1 MAPTFVHGKSGF
13 FSVSDTAGTTRNLSS
28 GLDSASIDRSADTA
42 EVTSFGD
49 SDRAYIAGLRGATI
63 SLSGTFAS
71 TYAIRLDGMLGN
83 STLSNWVYGPEGN
96 TGGSRKYSGT
106 GNVTSVSYSGSV
118 DGKIDMSIDIQVS
131 GAVTAGTF

>member
-1 MAPTFVHGKSGF
+1 MPTFRHGKSGF
-13 FSVSDTAGTTRNLSS
+13 FSVTDTGGSVRNLSS

-49 SDRAYIAGLRGATI
+49 DDRNYIAGLRGATI

-71 TYAIRLDGMLGN
+71 TYALRLDGMLGN
-83 STLSNWVYGPEGN
+83 STLTNWVYGPEGN
-96 TGGSRKYSGT
+96 TTGYRKYSGA

-118 DGKIDMSIDIQVS
+118 DGKIDMSIDVQVS
-131 GAVTAGTF
+131 GAVTRAVF